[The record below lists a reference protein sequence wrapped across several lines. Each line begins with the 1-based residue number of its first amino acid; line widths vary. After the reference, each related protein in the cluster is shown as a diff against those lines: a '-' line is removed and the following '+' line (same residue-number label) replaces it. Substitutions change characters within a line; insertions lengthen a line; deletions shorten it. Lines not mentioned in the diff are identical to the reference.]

1 MKMVKIW
8 IGYMSSMLVGII
20 GWLNQFSEMLDL
32 VFVILGI
39 IGLSLSICLT
49 IKKLLAKDNK
59 SSIS

>member
-8 IGYMSSMLVGII
+8 IGYMSSMLVGFI

-32 VFVILGI
+32 VFVIIGI

-49 IKKLLAKDNK
+49 IKKLLAKENK